1 GVDSDRGVGGK
12 YLKHNS
18 HFYHGQR
25 VERNFYTNVIWKVTK
40 EHTLYN
46 SELSGTRLHQHN
58 LTVVSHTMESTV
70 TGVSEENTSNTTVT
84 STTDNELKETSK
96 RKSQEDEEPEKSSRL
111 KRRRGGG
118 GKKQLRP
125 GEQYIPLPQK
135 RNPGVSFSK
144 DTFYEMTYYFE
155 GGLRKVHSYYFDF
168 NIYCKGRWIG
178 KSLLENNGRN
188 TVHCHEPP
196 VVRRPL
202 EILEDNGEVLVVD
215 KPSSM
220 PVHPCGRFHHNTVIF
235 ILGKNRAYVAFILC
249 TGWIA
254 SRLGCCSSPA
264 LWKCPKNVLV
274 WRRSTSVE
282 WRGFPEG
289 EIICEE
295 PILVFSFK
303 CAASLSRPHSP
314 DPRPPPGYPILNDPI
329 YGSSA
334 WGPDR
339 AKGGLVGM
347 SDHDLLK
354 AILEEHHLKANLN
367 LLDIPDEGIGQVSNA
382 RSDVNGKDAQTPQPE
397 LLPQVCNSVSRDCK
411 LNDVEQSANQVHS
424 SPATPGALPRP
435 SEENGDQTKSTES
448 SHSASTNT
456 RDPLCNLFTIC
467 LNVAPLHISPGTQPT
482 ELDVIREN

>member
-1 GVDSDRGVGGK
+1 
-12 YLKHNS
+12 
-18 HFYHGQR
+18 
-25 VERNFYTNVIWKVTK
+25 
-40 EHTLYN
+40 
-46 SELSGTRLHQHN
+46 
-58 LTVVSHTMESTV
+58 MESTV

-96 RKSQEDEEPEKSSRL
+96 RRIRL
-111 KRRRGGG
+111 NEIPVDDLTIT
-118 GKKQLRP
+118 LR
-125 GEQYIPLPQK
+125 
-135 RNPGVSFSK
+135 
-144 DTFYEMTYYFE
+144 
-155 GGLRKVHSYYFDF
+155 
-168 NIYCKGRWIG
+168 
-178 KSLLENNGRN
+178 NNGRN

-456 RDPLCNLFTIC
+456 RDPLCSECKI
-467 LNVAPLHISPGTQPT
+467 VRPDPIEK
-482 ELDVIREN
+482 ELIMYSEGKKYFIPC